1 MENINREL
9 RILNQELLKKKK
21 KIAYQNFDFKKTL
34 IQKYS
39 LWKNYPKPI

>member
-1 MENINREL
+1 MENINREI
-9 RILNQELLKKKK
+9 RILNQELLLKKK
-21 KIAYQNFDFKKTL
+21 KIAYQNFDFQKTI